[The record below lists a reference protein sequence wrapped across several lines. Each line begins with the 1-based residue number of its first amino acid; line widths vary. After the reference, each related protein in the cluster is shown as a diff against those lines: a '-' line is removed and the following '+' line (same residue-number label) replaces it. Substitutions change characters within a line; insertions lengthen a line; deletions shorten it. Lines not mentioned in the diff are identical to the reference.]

1 MSTLTS
7 YLNTLSLM
15 LPHLVQ
21 ATEITN
27 VLSKIYDV
35 LEFKN
40 FLYLCSQRIMSF
52 HYLLFYIHNQS
63 KSVIYKYF

>member
-1 MSTLTS
+1 MSALTS

-21 ATEITN
+21 ATEIT

-35 LEFKN
+35 LGFKN
-40 FLYLCSQRIMSF
+40 FLYLQST
-52 HYLLFYIHNQS
+52 HYVFS
-63 KSVIYKYF
+63 